1 MIIWTIVRFSWLFAL
16 AFTILGVKV
25 EVLITLLRG
34 TFTVA
39 FICVKVVV
47 AWAFLHNT
55 EASTAET
62 FVFVE
67 EFLSWWAFKGFTY
80 AVACFKV
87 KGFVNPTLLDDAF
100 TATSLDAP
108 CLMNITLFWHTS
120 ALAKGL
126 VPHHIYGVN
135 GWAVVS
141 LVALTAAV
149 VEIEMVVVSASLL
162 HTNAL
167 TVDGVPCFECVVA
180 VLHFPSASTVVFAW
194 NGWTAVDSC
203 VLSPNKLVW
212 QASGVDFTWLESVNR
227 PYHKML
233 GFQSFTC
240 RSQESCSKC
249 LNQILL
255 H

>member
-1 MIIWTIVRFSWLFAL
+1 M
-16 AFTILGVKV
+16 LGV
-25 EVLITLLRG
+25 EVVVLMTLLG
-34 TFTVA
+34 STFTVA

-47 AWAFLHNT
+47 AWAFLHNAV
-55 EASTAET
+55 ASTAKI
-62 FVFVE
+62 FVFGE
-67 EFLSWWAFKGFTY
+67 EFLSWRAYNGFAH

-87 KGFVNPTLLDDAF
+87 KGFGFLARLDDAF

-108 CLMNITLFWHTS
+108 CLTFIARFWYTS

-126 VPHHIYGVN
+126 VPNKFLGVN

-149 VEIEMVVVSASLL
+149 VEVEMVVVFANLL
-162 HTNAL
+162 HTQAL
-167 TVDGVPCFECVVA
+167 TVVGVPCFECVVA

-194 NGWTAVDSC
+194 DGETGDGIWR
-203 VLSPNKLVW
+203 VLSPNKLVL
-212 QASGVDFTWLESVNR
+212 QATGVGVTWLESVNR
-227 PYHKML
+227 PYHQML
-233 GFQSFTC
+233 GLKSFTC
-240 RSQESCSKC
+240 HSQESCSKC